1 MKTLQVIDTLEAG
14 GAEKLAL
21 TYANALATTE
31 VEASFLCTTRKEGML
46 KKQLSNEVG
55 YLFLDRKKT
64 FDFKAIKRLKAFIK
78 ENKITVVH
86 AHATSFFIV
95 FLTKMIYPKFKMV
108 WHDHY
113 GNSEFLAKRKSLV
126 LKIASYWMNG
136 IISVNQQLKDWA
148 TKNLAVHKVIY
159 LSNFPVKNTA
169 ITKTTRLKGISGKR
183 IVCLANLRPQKDHIL
198 LLESFKKVQN
208 IYKDWTLHIVGK
220 DFEDDYSRKV
230 KLYIHDHGLS
240 KNVFVYGSRE
250 DVSHILLQCDIG
262 VLSSQSEG
270 LPIAL
275 LEYGLHGLAVLGT
288 DVGECNRVVSD
299 ETKGYL
305 VQPKDSV
312 DFVDKLTIL
321 IDNEAD
327 RTKKA
332 ANLQQHINKHF
343 AQEAIIQQLITFYNE
358 L

>member
-14 GAEKLAL
+14 GAEKLAV
-21 TYANALATTE
+21 TYANALATE
-31 VEASFLCTTRKEGML
+31 VDASFLCTTRKEGIL
-46 KKQLSNEVG
+46 KNQLSENVE
-55 YLFLDRKKT
+55 YLFLNRTKT
-64 FDFKAIKRLKAFIK
+64 IDFKAIKRLKAFVK
-78 ENKITVVH
+78 ENEIDIVH

-95 FLTKMIYPKFKMV
+95 FLTKMVYPKFKMV

-113 GNSEFLAKRKSLV
+113 GNSEFLAKRKSFI

-148 TKNLAVHKVIY
+148 DRKLAVKNVIY
-159 LSNFPVKNTA
+159 LSNFPVKNIA
-169 ITKTTRLKGISGKR
+169 VAKTTHLKGISGKR

-198 LLESFKKVQN
+198 LLEAFKKIQKAN
-208 IYKDWTLHIVGK
+208 KDWTVHIVGK

-230 KLYIHDHGLS
+230 KLYIHDHGLAE
-240 KNVFVYGSRE
+240 NVFVYGSRE
-250 DVSHILLQCDIG
+250 DVSHILSQCNIG

-275 LEYGLHGLAVLGT
+275 LEYGLHGLAVLAT
-288 DVGECNRVVSD
+288 DVGECKRVISD

-305 VQPKDSV
+305 VKSKDTANFSQ
-312 DFVDKLTIL
+312 KLNNL
-321 IDNEAD
+321 IENEAD
-327 RTKKA
+327 RIKKA
-332 ANLQQHINKHF
+332 ANLQKHIKQHF
-343 AQEAIIQQLITFYNE
+343 AQKAIVQQLITFYNE